1 MKGGRVVKRKSE
13 TSGDISGFLD
23 RDVQL
28 KGEIS
33 FKETLRIDG
42 KFEGIIRSSKNLVVG
57 ESADVNAEVEVETLS
72 VSGRLRG
79 SAKASERIELF
90 STARVQSNLAT
101 KILVIQEG
109 AVFEG
114 NCSMSTHSGP
124 RVVGDR
130 AAILKNVLSS

>member
-1 MKGGRVVKRKSE
+1 MKWKGEAG
-13 TSGDISGFLD
+13 GDISGFLD
-23 RDVQL
+23 HDIAL

-79 SAKASERIELF
+79 SAKVSERIELL

-101 KILVIQEG
+101 KILVVEEG
-109 AVFEG
+109 AIFEG
-114 NCSMSTHSGP
+114 HCSMSTHSGP
-124 RVVGDR
+124 QVVEDR
-130 AAILKNVLSS
+130 PTNLKKVISS